1 MKRAVIEVS
10 PETRNTL
17 NAARVDLYADAGQ
30 VLNADG
36 RILFLL
42 GVWRYIRMTDLGA
55 EACHVTAAGLARA
68 GAGQDR
74 RCRS

>member
-1 MKRAVIEVS
+1 MKRAVIEVA

-17 NAARVDLYADAGQ
+17 NDARVDLYADAGQ

-55 EACHVTAAGLARA
+55 EACRITALGLSRA
-68 GAGQDR
+68 GVGIDR